1 MSPADTLR
9 LLLLSSLWGLSFIFM
24 RVAAP
29 EFGAVSLVLV
39 RMGVG
44 ALLLV
49 PLLLSLY
56 YLRLVWQHKG
66 SLLLLGVIN
75 HVLPF
80 SLLALATTRLEAG
93 FTSLINATTPIFTAL
108 LGALFFTVPIQ
119 RRQYLGLALALF
131 GVYVLSA
138 DRLDFALGGDGWFIL
153 AVLGATFCYGIAGN
167 YSRNHLSHLPARV
180 LAAGSSAMSALVLLV
195 PGLLLWPSEP
205 ISGQAWANALAL
217 AALSTTAAFLIYFAL
232 LASAGATATSTVT
245 FLVPVSALLW
255 GYLLLG
261 ERLSL
266 QILAGMA
273 ITLAGTAVAT
283 GLLRLRR
290 RASPSPATAAQPMAA
305 TLDATQAAAP
315 GATPDDTPPDN
326 NHSRH

>member
-24 RVAAP
+24 RVASP
-29 EFGAVSLVLV
+29 EFGPVPLVLV

-44 ALLLV
+44 AALLV
-49 PLLLSLY
+49 PLLLSVR
-56 YLRLVWQHKG
+56 YLRLVRENAG
-66 SLLLLGVIN
+66 RLFLLGLIN

-108 LGALFFTVPIQ
+108 LGALFFTTPIQ
-119 RRQYLGLALALF
+119 RQQYLGLAMALF

-153 AVLGATFCYGIAGN
+153 AVLGATFCYGVASN
-167 YSRNHLSHLPARV
+167 YSKTYLVHLPVRV
-180 LAAGSSAMSALVLLV
+180 LAAGSTAMSALILLV
-195 PGLLLWPSEP
+195 PGLLLWPEAP
-205 ISGQAWANALAL
+205 ISGLAWANGLAL
-217 AALSTTAAFLIYFAL
+217 AVLSTTVAFLLYFGL
-232 LASAGATATSTVT
+232 IASAGATATSTVT
-245 FLVPVSALLW
+245 FLVPVSALVW

-273 ITLAGTAVAT
+273 ITLAGTAIAT
-283 GLLRLRR
+283 RMIRR
-290 RASPSPATAAQPMAA
+290 RRGRVA
-305 TLDATQAAAP
+305 
-315 GATPDDTPPDN
+315 
-326 NHSRH
+326 

>member
-1 MSPADTLR
+1 MSSADALR

-29 EFGAVSLVLV
+29 EFGAVPLVLV
-39 RMGVG
+39 RMGIG

-49 PLLLSLY
+49 PLLLSLH
-56 YLRLVWQHKG
+56 YLRLIWQHKG
-66 SLLLLGVIN
+66 PLLLLGIVN

-108 LGALFFTVPIQ
+108 LGAAFFATPVQ
-119 RRQYLGLALALF
+119 RQQYVGLALALL

-138 DRLDFALGGDGWFIL
+138 NRLDFGLGGDGWFII

-167 YSRNHLSHLPARV
+167 YSKTRLSHLPTRV
-180 LAAGSSAMSALVLLV
+180 LAAGSSAMSALVLLI
-195 PGLLLWPSEP
+195 PGVLLWPSEP
-205 ISGQAWANALAL
+205 VSTLAWGNALAL
-217 AALSTTAAFLIYFAL
+217 AMLSTTLAFLLYFGL

-255 GYLLLG
+255 GYLLLD
-261 ERLSL
+261 ETLSL
-266 QILAGMA
+266 QVVTGMV
-273 ITLAGTAVAT
+273 ITLLGTAIAT
-283 GLLRLRR
+283 KLLRFRPR
-290 RASPSPATAAQPMAA
+290 
-305 TLDATQAAAP
+305 
-315 GATPDDTPPDN
+315 GALPTPRPP
-326 NHSRH
+326 HE

>member
-1 MSPADTLR
+1 MSSADALR
-9 LLLLSSLWGLSFIFM
+9 LVLLSSLWGLSFIFM

-29 EFGAVSLVLV
+29 EFGAIPLVLV

-49 PLLLSLY
+49 PLLLSLR
-56 YLRLVWQHKG
+56 YLRLIWQHKG
-66 SLLLLGVIN
+66 PLLLLGVMN

-108 LGALFFTVPIQ
+108 LGAAFFATPIQ
-119 RRQYLGLALALF
+119 RQQYIGLALALV

-138 DRLDFALGGDGWFIL
+138 DRLDFTLGGDGWFIV
-153 AVLGATFCYGIAGN
+153 AVLGATFCYGLAGN
-167 YSRNHLSHLPARV
+167 YSKTRLSHLPSRV

-195 PGLLLWPSEP
+195 PSLLLWPSEP
-205 ISGQAWANALAL
+205 VSVLAWGNALAL
-217 AALSTTAAFLIYFAL
+217 AMLSTTLAFLLYFGL

-255 GYLLLG
+255 GYLLLN
-261 ERLSL
+261 ETLSL
-266 QILAGMA
+266 QVVAGMV
-273 ITLAGTAVAT
+273 ITLAGTAIAT
-283 GLLRLRR
+283 GLLRLRSR
-290 RASPSPATAAQPMAA
+290 GA
-305 TLDATQAAAP
+305 LAP
-315 GATPDDTPPDN
+315 PHPP
-326 NHSRH
+326 HE

>member
-1 MSPADTLR
+1 MSSADALR

-29 EFGAVSLVLV
+29 EFGAVPLVLV
-39 RMGVG
+39 RMGIG

-49 PLLLSLY
+49 PLLLSLH
-56 YLRLVWQHKG
+56 YLRLIWQHKG
-66 SLLLLGVIN
+66 PLLLLGIVN

-108 LGALFFTVPIQ
+108 LGAAFFATPVQ
-119 RRQYLGLALALF
+119 RQQYVGLALALL

-138 DRLDFALGGDGWFIL
+138 NRLDFGLGGDGWFII

-167 YSRNHLSHLPARV
+167 YSKTRLSHLPTRV
-180 LAAGSSAMSALVLLV
+180 LAAGSSAMSALVLLI
-195 PGLLLWPSEP
+195 PGVLLWPSEP
-205 ISGQAWANALAL
+205 VSTLAWGNALAL
-217 AALSTTAAFLIYFAL
+217 AMLSTTLAFLLYFGL

-255 GYLLLG
+255 GYLLLD
-261 ERLSL
+261 ETLSL
-266 QILAGMA
+266 QVVTGMV
-273 ITLAGTAVAT
+273 ITLLGTAIAT
-283 GLLRLRR
+283 KLLRFRR
-290 RASPSPATAAQPMAA
+290 R
-305 TLDATQAAAP
+305 
-315 GATPDDTPPDN
+315 GALPTPRPP
-326 NHSRH
+326 HE

>member
-24 RVAAP
+24 RVASP
-29 EFGAVSLVLV
+29 EFGPVPLVLV

-44 ALLLV
+44 AALLV
-49 PLLLSLY
+49 PLLLSVR
-56 YLRLVWQHKG
+56 YLRLVRENAG
-66 SLLLLGVIN
+66 RLFLLGLIN

-108 LGALFFTVPIQ
+108 LGALFFATPIQ
-119 RRQYLGLALALF
+119 RQQYLGLAMALF

-138 DRLDFALGGDGWFIL
+138 DRLDFTLGGDGWFIL
-153 AVLGATFCYGIAGN
+153 AVLGATFCYGVAGN
-167 YSRNHLSHLPARV
+167 YSKTYLVHLPVRV
-180 LAAGSSAMSALVLLV
+180 LAAGSTAMSALILLV
-195 PGLLLWPSEP
+195 PGLLLWPAEP
-205 ISGQAWANALAL
+205 ISGLAWANGLAL
-217 AALSTTAAFLIYFAL
+217 AILSTTVAFLLYFGL
-232 LASAGATATSTVT
+232 IASAGATATSTVT
-245 FLVPVSALLW
+245 FLVPVSALVW

-273 ITLAGTAVAT
+273 ITLAGTAIAT
-283 GLLRLRR
+283 RMIRR
-290 RASPSPATAAQPMAA
+290 RRGRVA
-305 TLDATQAAAP
+305 
-315 GATPDDTPPDN
+315 
-326 NHSRH
+326 

>member
-9 LLLLSSLWGLSFIFM
+9 LILLSSLWGMSFIFM

-29 EFGAVSLVLV
+29 EFGAIPLVLV

-49 PLLLSLY
+49 PLLLSMR
-56 YLRLVWQHKG
+56 YLKLVWRHKRQ
-66 SLLLLGVIN
+66 LFMLGFIN
-75 HVLPF
+75 HVVPF

-108 LGALFFTVPIQ
+108 IGALLFSVPVQ
-119 RRQYLGLALALF
+119 RQQYLGLAMALF

-138 DRLDFALGGDGWFIL
+138 DRLDFTLGGDGWFIL

-167 YSRNHLSHLPARV
+167 YSRTYLSHLPARV
-180 LAAGSSAMSALVLLV
+180 LAAGSSAMSALILLG
-195 PGLLLWPSEP
+195 PGLWLWPTEP
-205 ISGQAWANALAL
+205 ISGLVWANALAL
-217 AALSTTAAFLIYFAL
+217 AMLSTTVAFMLYFAL

-261 ERLSL
+261 EGLTV
-266 QILAGMA
+266 QILTGMA
-273 ITLAGTAVAT
+273 ITLVGTAIAT
-283 GLLRLRR
+283 GVLRLRR
-290 RASPSPATAAQPMAA
+290 KAV
-305 TLDATQAAAP
+305 
-315 GATPDDTPPDN
+315 TPPP
-326 NHSRH
+326 S